1 MKTRIHRIFS
11 KNAHVCWK
19 SDETKWLSDSHFVL
33 NGIFKN
39 NAITFA
45 YFPKTRWL
53 LDLHSPLK
61 KFLHV
66 CWKSDEIQDSSDFQ
80 QTCAC
85 LLKIRWN
92 QVIIRPSLIN
102 HEGKKSLQNPQI
114 NLIINTK
121 INFQVRRFYL
131 LAKEVENNDISIS
144 KNFQKII
151 TIHSQKKFES
161 DHNAII
167 ANVKHSELK
176 FENKVK
182 HGG

>member
-1 MKTRIHRIFS
+1 MKSRIHRIFS
-11 KNAHVCWK
+11 KHAHVCWI

-102 HEGKKSLQNPQI
+102 HEGKKDYWIFRNSSRYMI
-114 NLIINTK
+114 TTIFFIIPK
-121 INFQVRRFYL
+121 IVRHTF
-131 LAKEVENNDISIS
+131 KENW
-144 KNFQKII
+144 II
-151 TIHSQKKFES
+151 
-161 DHNAII
+161 
-167 ANVKHSELK
+167 
-176 FENKVK
+176 
-182 HGG
+182 